1 MDLENKAILRLRE
14 ASEISQHL
22 YQKPLLVRISGGK
35 DSSVV
40 EELARRAG
48 IPFDV
53 EHSHTTADAPET
65 VYFVRDEF
73 KRLENLGIRCAYHF
87 GTYKGERTS
96 MWKLIPQVK
105 IPPTRMHRYCCSV
118 LKETGGGGRYI
129 VTGVRWAESTARK
142 NNRSAHEILGSNK
155 KKNVLM
161 LNMDNDENRRMFESC
176 QLKGKRIVNPIIDWS
191 DDDVWQF
198 CEDAKIPLNPL
209 YREGFHRVGC
219 VGCPMA
225 GRAGREAEFAR
236 WPKYRQ
242 MYINAFDRMIDAR
255 KQRGMETATWE
266 TGLDVYHWWME
277 DGVMAGQTNLFGDD

>member
-1 MDLENKAILRLRE
+1 
-14 ASEISQHL
+14 
-22 YQKPLLVRISGGK
+22 
-35 DSSVV
+35 
-40 EELARRAG
+40 
-48 IPFDV
+48 
-53 EHSHTTADAPET
+53 
-65 VYFVRDEF
+65 
-73 KRLENLGIRCAYHF
+73 
-87 GTYKGERTS
+87 
-96 MWKLIPQVK
+96 MWKLIPQTS
-105 IPPTRMHRYCCSV
+105 IPPTRTVRYCCSV
-118 LKETGGGGRYI
+118 LKESGGGGRYI

-225 GRAGREAEFAR
+225 RRAGREAEFAR

-242 MYINAFDRMIDAR
+242 MYINAFNRMIDAR

-266 TGLDVYHWWME
+266 TGIDVYHWWME
-277 DGVMAGQTNLFGDD
+277 DGVMAGQTNLFGDDD